1 MQKYSFKFLS
11 SIAII
16 LFSLFFAIPS
26 LIHIDSNLPSWM
38 SKNKLKLGLDL
49 QGGSQLLLQVETEKA
64 IQERIQTQIED
75 IRTALLN
82 IDLQPEYIRLIKN
95 TISIKVDKE
104 DINQFEGIIKEN
116 SQLLIKSDNGVF
128 KINFRQP
135 ASPICGT

>member
-1 MQKYSFKFLS
+1 M
-11 SIAII
+11 
-16 LFSLFFAIPS
+16 P
-26 LIHIDSNLPSWM
+26 NWWG
-38 SKNKLKLGLDL
+38 KNKLKLGLDL

-104 DINQFEGIIKEN
+104 DIVDSRCSSNK
-116 SQLLIKSDNGVF
+116 
-128 KINFRQP
+128 
-135 ASPICGT
+135 